1 MKLFRV
7 EWSETDDVSDN
18 VIVSFIFAADVNKVI
33 LPKPGKIVS
42 VREASRDELMAF
54 REGLDIDGSVSN
66 PGWFGFQHPNTNQ
79 TSPKDSMGNGKPVN
93 GSSNPLDSELQD
105 LFGWFEKMFGIK
117 LDDLE
122 KMAGGS
128 PLENMGFIRVNA
140 EGDITP
146 LLAQAEAKGREEYKA
161 KLIEKL
167 KGMAKDA
174 DSLDTGSG
182 YGESIMD
189 VVSFIENY
197 KD

>member
-18 VIVSFIFAADVNKVI
+18 VTVSFIFASDVSKVI

-42 VREASRDELMAF
+42 VREASKDELMAF
-54 REGLDIDGSVSN
+54 REGLDIDGNVSN
-66 PGWFGFQHPNTNQ
+66 PGWFGFQHPSVNQ
-79 TSPKDSMGNGKPVN
+79 NFSKDDM
-93 GSSNPLDSELQD
+93 GSSGNPLDSELQD

-122 KMAGGS
+122 KMAGGA
-128 PLENMGFIRVNA
+128 PLGNMGFIRVNA

-161 KLIEKL
+161 KLIDKL

>member
-18 VIVSFIFAADVNKVI
+18 VMVSFIFAADVNKVI

-42 VREASRDELMAF
+42 LREASRDELMAF
-54 REGLDIDGSVSN
+54 REGLDIDGNVSN

-79 TSPKDSMGNGKPVN
+79 SPSKDNMGNGNPVN

-117 LDDLE
+117 INDLE

-167 KGMAKDA
+167 KGLAKDA